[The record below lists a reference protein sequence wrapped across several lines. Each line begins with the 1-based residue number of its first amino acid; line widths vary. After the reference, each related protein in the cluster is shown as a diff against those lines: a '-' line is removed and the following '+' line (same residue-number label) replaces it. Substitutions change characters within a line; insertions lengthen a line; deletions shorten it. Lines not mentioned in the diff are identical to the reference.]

1 MRSDLDALSAL
12 DVTPLDTPEPE
23 LAYLFKHILTQEVA
37 YETLSFA
44 TRAMLHDQIGQYI
57 EKTYADA
64 LDQYTDLL
72 AYHFERSENQPKK
85 REYLLKA
92 AEAAQADYAN
102 AGGNYILSAGTAF
115 AARGPDELA
124 GC

>member
-1 MRSDLDALSAL
+1 MLSDLDTLSDL
-12 DVTPLDTPEPE
+12 DLTPLDTPEPE

-57 EKTYADA
+57 EQTYPEA

-72 AYHFERSENQPKK
+72 AYPLRTQ
-85 REYLLKA
+85 
-92 AEAAQADYAN
+92 
-102 AGGNYILSAGTAF
+102 
-115 AARGPDELA
+115 
-124 GC
+124 